1 MLRSEFRLEKCNKG
15 LKKHNSDFVLDNFV
29 ETEVKSLLPLYLA
42 QCLSLAPKYSIRYD
56 FITSNSS
63 HFCAFVSLCAVVIA
77 AFWFY
82 FVFDVLWTSGTLYSI
97 TLFAYSITVMIV
109 YIINSTVT
117 TSKSNMSA
125 FLIILIQKIHR
136 DFKYVKFNTRNITIV
151 DWIFVTAM
159 IVFNVLHFV
168 LRLVE
173 ERGSVI
179 RMFLVHFMYVD
190 FNFTLIIEVRLIYL
204 LGKYIDT
211 WILELENVCCANSL
225 DDRGTDYN
233 IQNKEARMKKIIT
246 AYDKILEAL
255 DICNKIFG
263 LSILFTVV
271 MSFIQVF
278 FNLQYIILVSIYKKL
293 YSVLPSWKRTM
304 YISQTLWIK
313 NITLLS
319 ILCMESENV
328 CLKMKNA
335 EVACTMLSA
344 TDSSAELCRVLHLR
358 GPRAS
363 ASSGAGWLS
372 AAGFFSVDAA
382 LPPRFLAVL
391 ATYTV
396 VILKFYFL

>member
-1 MLRSEFRLEKCNKG
+1 MLRSKFRLENCNKG

-29 ETEVKSLLPLYLA
+29 EAEVKSVLWPLYLA

-63 HFCAFVSLCAVVIA
+63 HFCAFVSLFAIVIA

-82 FVFDVLWTSGTLYSI
+82 LVIDDLWASGIMYST
-97 TLFAYSITVMIV
+97 TLFAYNLTIIIV
-109 YIINSTVT
+109 YIINSIVT

-136 DFKYVKFNTRNITIV
+136 DFKFVKFNTRNMTIIN
-151 DWIFVTAM
+151 WIFVTV
-159 IVFNVLHFV
+159 IIIFNVLHFI
-168 LRLVE
+168 LR
-173 ERGSVI
+173 VI
-179 RMFLVHFMYVD
+179 ETPHSFMRMFLVHFMYVSND
-190 FNFTLIIEVRLIYL
+190 FNLIIEVRLIHL

-211 WILELENVCCANSL
+211 WILELEKFCCANSL
-225 DDRGTDYN
+225 DDRGIDYN
-233 IQNKEARMKKIIT
+233 IQNMEARMKKIIT

-271 MSFIQVF
+271 MSFIQVC
-278 FNLQYIILVSIYKKL
+278 FNLQYIILVSISQK
-293 YSVLPSWKRTM
+293 LPSWKRTM

-319 ILCMESENV
+319 ILSMESENV

-335 EVACTMLSA
+335 AVACTMLSA
-344 TDSSAELCRVLHLR
+344 TDRSAELCRVLRLQ
-358 GPRAS
+358 GPRAG
-363 ASSGAGWLS
+363 ASSGAGWLR
-372 AAGFFSVDAA
+372 AAGFFSVDAT

-391 ATYTV
+391 VTYTV
-396 VILKFYFL
+396 VILQFYFL